1 MSFTVIGIGEV
12 VWDLLPTGPQ
22 LGGAPGNFACHARSL
37 GADALV
43 VTRVGNDGLGRAVL
57 QRFKAMNVPEA
68 TVQVDDELPTGTV
81 TVRLSGQGLPQFTV
95 HENVAWDRI
104 VVTKP
109 ALDAVRQADA
119 VCFGSIAQRT
129 PASRAAIQQL
139 VAAAPEEAL
148 RLFDINLR
156 QNFYSRE
163 VVEQS
168 LCLANMLKLN
178 DAELSVL
185 REMFSLQG
193 DVRRQMEALGNTFG
207 LKTVVLTC
215 GPGGS
220 LIYQEGRWSEQ
231 PSQPIAVVDTVGA
244 GDSFA
249 ATLTVGLL
257 NRWDLSEVH
266 ALTAEVARYVCSQ
279 AGATPPLP
287 GSLRSKFLR
296 RSSVT

>member
-12 VWDLLPTGPQ
+12 VWDLLPAGPQ
-22 LGGAPGNFACHARSL
+22 LGGAPANFACHARSL

-43 VTRVGNDGLGRAVL
+43 ITRVGNDSLGRAVL
-57 QRFKAMNVPEA
+57 QRFRTMNLPEA
-68 TVQVDDELPTGTV
+68 MVQVDDELPTSTV
-81 TVRLSGQGLPQFTV
+81 TVTLSGQGVPQFTI

-104 VVTKP
+104 VVTQS

-129 PASRAAIQQL
+129 HASRAAIQQL
-139 VAAAPEEAL
+139 VAAAPEKAL
-148 RLFDINLR
+148 RLYDINLR
-156 QNFYSRE
+156 QHFYSRE
-163 VVEQS
+163 VIEQS
-168 LCLANMLKLN
+168 LSLANMLKLN
-178 DAELSVL
+178 DAELCVL
-185 REMFSLQG
+185 SEMFSLQG
-193 DVRRQMEALGNTFG
+193 DVRRQMEALANTFG

-215 GPGGS
+215 GPSGS
-220 LIYQEGRWSEQ
+220 LIYQQGQWSEQ
-231 PSQPIAVVDTVGA
+231 PSQPVAVVDTVGA

-279 AGATPPLP
+279 AGATPALP
-287 GSLRSKFLR
+287 ESLRSKFVR
-296 RSSVT
+296 TNPVT